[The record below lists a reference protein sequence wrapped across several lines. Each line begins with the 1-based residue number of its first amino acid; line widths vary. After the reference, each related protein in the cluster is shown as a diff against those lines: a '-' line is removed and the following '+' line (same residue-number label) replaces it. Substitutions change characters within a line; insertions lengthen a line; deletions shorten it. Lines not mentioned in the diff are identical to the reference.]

1 MPRAQQMIAIRPYSA
16 QQLDAVIDVF
26 ERSVRQIASRDYTP
40 AQIAAWAPA
49 QADRATWA
57 ARLSGDGVLVAE
69 LDGEIAGFASID
81 RQGHIDLF
89 FVHPGFRR
97 QGVARS
103 LYEHVACWAMERGIA
118 HLSADVSI
126 TARPFFERAGFRVQK
141 SQEVERHGELLR
153 NFFMERALEAT
164 AANRLGTRKKPR
176 FGGTS

>member
-16 QQLDAVIDVF
+16 QQPDAVIDVF
-26 ERSVRQIASRDYTP
+26 ERSVRQIASRDYTLPRSPHGHRLKPTARHGRPGYP
-40 AQIAAWAPA
+40 ATASLSPSSTATL
-49 QADRATWA
+49 RASRAST
-57 ARLSGDGVLVAE
+57 ARA
-69 LDGEIAGFASID
+69 ISISSS
-81 RQGHIDLF
+81 
-89 FVHPGFRR
+89 VHPGSGAR
-97 QGVARS
+97 VARS

>member
-40 AQIAAWAPA
+40 PRSPHGHRL
-49 QADRATWA
+49 ADRAAWA

-89 FVHPGFRR
+89 FVHPGSGAR
-97 QGVARS
+97 VARS

-164 AANRLGTRKKPR
+164 AANGLGTRKKPR